1 MPSIDPITEKVITAI
16 ANLKRIPAESI
27 STEQTLTDDLG
38 FDSMDTINLL
48 FNLEE
53 AFHVSISEES
63 ARGLRTVS
71 DIVSGLRTLMAEA
84 A

>member
-1 MPSIDPITEKVITAI
+1 MPSIDQITEKVFAAI
-16 ANLKRIPAESI
+16 ADVKRIPPESVSAEQS
-27 STEQTLTDDLG
+27 LTDDLG

-53 AFHVSISEES
+53 AFHISIPEEN
-63 ARGLRTVS
+63 AKALRKVS
-71 DIVSGLRTLMAEA
+71 DIVSGLRILMAKA